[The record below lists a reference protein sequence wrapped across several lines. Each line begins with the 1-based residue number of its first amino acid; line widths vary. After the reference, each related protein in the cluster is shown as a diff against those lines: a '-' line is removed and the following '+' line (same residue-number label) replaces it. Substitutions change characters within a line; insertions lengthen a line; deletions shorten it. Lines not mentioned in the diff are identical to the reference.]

1 MGLLQ
6 ETAYQYYESKQT
18 FIATQGQTDFT
29 VTLDPL
35 PKSAERF
42 NVTLNDVEITSGL
55 TYDANT
61 GIITIAA
68 TNLNDVI
75 TVILKDPGLGKY
87 RFTSLLD
94 IVNNYMIGYVG
105 DGKIMNS
112 VKRSDV
118 LFHAKR
124 GIQEFAY
131 DVARVEKIQE
141 IEVGP
146 SLSIPMPQDYVNY
159 VKITFVGDDGIERL
173 VLPRRVSSTPK
184 SGLQDHEYNLLF
196 DQDGNIT
203 YANQSE
209 AETRFQAGSNDNNSN
224 LDNVI
229 DYLEE
234 GYGYNVDYGKRFGL
248 LPELATKH
256 GTFYIN
262 EHEGLISFSGD
273 FEQRIV
279 ILKYISDGLATESD
293 MKVHKFAEQAIYSH
307 ISYAILSTKQDAP
320 EYRVQRLKK
329 ERVAATR
336 KAKLRLSNLK
346 ISEFEQV
353 MRGKGKQIK
362 H

>member
-1 MGLLQ
+1 MALLTQ
-6 ETAYQYYESKQT
+6 TPEQYYGGSSKGDYQY
-18 FIATQGQTDFT
+18 I
-29 VTLDPL
+29 TL
-35 PKSAERF
+35 
-42 NVTLNDVEITSGL
+42 T
-55 TYDANT
+55 
-61 GIITIAA
+61 
-68 TNLNDVI
+68 DVI
-75 TVILKDPGLGKY
+75 
-87 RFTSLLD
+87 
-94 IVNNYMIGYVG
+94 NNFMVAYVG
-105 DGKIMNS
+105 DDKIIS
-112 VKRSDV
+112 TVKRAEV
-118 LFHAKR
+118 AFHAQR
-124 GIQEFAY
+124 ALQELSY
-131 DVARVEKIQE
+131 DTLKSIKDIEL
-141 IEVGP
+141 EVGP
-146 SLSIPMPQDYVNY
+146 SLTLPLPQDYVNY

-329 ERVAATR
+329 ERAAATR

>member
-1 MGLLQ
+1 MALLTQ
-6 ETAYQYYESKQT
+6 TPEQYYGGSSKGDYQY
-18 FIATQGQTDFT
+18 I
-29 VTLDPL
+29 TL
-35 PKSAERF
+35 
-42 NVTLNDVEITSGL
+42 T
-55 TYDANT
+55 
-61 GIITIAA
+61 
-68 TNLNDVI
+68 DVI
-75 TVILKDPGLGKY
+75 
-87 RFTSLLD
+87 
-94 IVNNYMIGYVG
+94 NNFMVAYVG
-105 DGKIMNS
+105 DDKIIS
-112 VKRSDV
+112 TVKRAEV
-118 LFHAKR
+118 AFHAQR
-124 GIQEFAY
+124 ALQELSY
-131 DVARVEKIQE
+131 DTLKSIKDIEL
-141 IEVGP
+141 EVGP
-146 SLSIPMPQDYVNY
+146 SLTLPLPQDYINY

-329 ERVAATR
+329 ERAAATR